1 LRSRSTPSTTT
12 TAPSIVVLTSRLR
25 TATAITTA
33 VTTTVT
39 AVFPTTGS
47 RTTGIGATAIATA
60 STTAA
65 IATTTAAIA
74 TTTTAIATASATTAW
89 SAATGLCF
97 IDAKGATH
105 QLNALQR
112 IDRCCFR
119 CLIRHFN
126 EREATLAAGVALERK
141 GTISDFAMGGEQFN
155 DVFLLSAEGQIAD
168 ENAHFPGGPLLIGTD
183 EI

>member
-65 IATTTAAIA
+65 IATTT
-74 TTTTAIATASATTAW
+74 TAIATASASATTAW

>member
-1 LRSRSTPSTTT
+1 MRSRSTPSTTT

-65 IATTTAAIA
+65 IATTT
-74 TTTTAIATASATTAW
+74 TAIATASASATTAW

>member
-60 STTAA
+60 S
-65 IATTTAAIA
+65 TTAAIA